1 VNGRLSMLLMGMV
14 ILGLLATILVLPGGP
29 LAFDVIVAI
38 VLLVMLGRQS

>member
-1 VNGRLSMLLMGMV
+1 VNSRLSMLLMGMV
-14 ILGLLATILVLPGGP
+14 ILGMLATILVLPGGP